1 MPDQLFQMMKRIAVF
16 CGSSSGT
23 NEVYIEGVRK
33 LGVALA
39 EQNIHLVFGGGKV
52 GLMGVLADAV
62 LAAGG
67 EAIGVIPGFLNIR
80 EVAHEDVTELITV
93 SSMHERKALIHDMSD
108 GFIALPGGFGT
119 LDELFESLTWG
130 QLGIHQK
137 PVGILNINGYF
148 SHILS
153 AMDRMVGEGFLK
165 GINRDMVLVSERIEE
180 LLEKMELYRAP
191 SVPKWITSAQ

>member
-148 SHILS
+148 SQILS

>member
-148 SHILS
+148 SQILS
-153 AMDRMVGEGFLK
+153 AMDRMVDEGFLK